1 MIKEKH
7 IKPIP
12 DRLLKRLEKIDS
24 ESLEKIRFYRYYTIF
39 NRELCMVYVAAKTY
53 RRKRYFKQPAPART
67 TMSSTPICARSTQ
80 CLEQA

>member
-24 ESLEKIRFYRYYTIF
+24 ESLEKIIFYRY
-39 NRELCMVYVAAKTY
+39 
-53 RRKRYFKQPAPART
+53 
-67 TMSSTPICARSTQ
+67 
-80 CLEQA
+80 